1 MPRKIIKKETG
12 VYEKEPGSGVWWI
25 RFKSN
30 GVTRREKIGRRGDA
44 IAAYKDRKT
53 SILRGEKLPATMKNR
68 GIRLREIGQD
78 AIDWYIRTG
87 KKDLRTFSQR
97 MTAVMDS
104 PLGAK
109 AANDITHED
118 IDRWINGHD
127 SWSPATRNRYKTTIS
142 RAYSLAM
149 KSHKVRTN
157 PARLV
162 DHQDE
167 NNERVRWLT
176 PAEEKQLKAAVAR
189 RCVDQLPALVTALHT
204 GMRKSEQFRLTW
216 EMVDLPRRTI
226 TLVNTKARSR
236 TRHIRINQTALA
248 ALKSIE
254 RAESNPFVF
263 QATRYDARLKDPK
276 KWFESCVTEAK
287 IADFHWHDLRHTFIS
302 RLVMAGVSLPI
313 VQKLAGHSDP
323 KMTSRY
329 AHLAPKTAQ
338 DAVDVLDT
346 PEHDPEAEAAIESIN
361 P

>member
-1 MPRKIIKKETG
+1 MPRKITKKGTG
-12 VYEKEPGSGVWWI
+12 VNEEEPGSGVWWI

-78 AIDWYIRTG
+78 AIDWCIRTG

-97 MTAVMDS
+97 MTAVMES
-104 PLGAK
+104 PFAAK
-109 AANDITHED
+109 GANDITHED
-118 IDRWINGHD
+118 IDRWIHGHD
-127 SWSPATRNRYKTTIS
+127 SWSLATS
-142 RAYSLAM
+142 QSLQDDYQPRLLPAM

-176 PAEEKQLKAAVAR
+176 PAEEKRLKAPVAR

-236 TRHIRINQTALA
+236 TRHVRI
-248 ALKSIE
+248 
-254 RAESNPFVF
+254 
-263 QATRYDARLKDPK
+263 TRPPLLH
-276 KWFESCVTEAK
+276 S
-287 IADFHWHDLRHTFIS
+287 S
-302 RLVMAGVSLPI
+302 RLSGPRVTRSALF
-313 VQKLAGHSDP
+313 
-323 KMTSRY
+323 
-329 AHLAPKTAQ
+329 
-338 DAVDVLDT
+338 DA
-346 PEHDPEAEAAIESIN
+346 
-361 P
+361 